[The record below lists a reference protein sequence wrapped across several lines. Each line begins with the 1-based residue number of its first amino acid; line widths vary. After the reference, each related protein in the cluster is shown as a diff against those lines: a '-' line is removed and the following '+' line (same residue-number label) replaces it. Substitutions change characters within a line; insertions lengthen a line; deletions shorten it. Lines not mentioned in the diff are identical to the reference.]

1 MIVDDQ
7 STNMMKNEGGGLL
20 GIQNTG
26 KVNQPTNGIAESQVL
41 IDLESN
47 TSMIKDDNNKID
59 DNVRKLL
66 EGNHNKD
73 ENVFDTKMQ
82 DDVNDNMI

>member
-1 MIVDDQ
+1 
-7 STNMMKNEGGGLL
+7 
-20 GIQNTG
+20 
-26 KVNQPTNGIAESQVL
+26 VL

-73 ENVFDTKMQ
+73 ENVFDTKM
-82 DDVNDNMI
+82 

>member
-26 KVNQPTNGIAESQVL
+26 KVNQPTNGIAES
-41 IDLESN
+41 
-47 TSMIKDDNNKID
+47 
-59 DNVRKLL
+59 
-66 EGNHNKD
+66 
-73 ENVFDTKMQ
+73 
-82 DDVNDNMI
+82 